1 MLAEKIKRDVLEG
14 EGKLSMHKHRV
25 PANKQDF
32 GDDSTVGL
40 TVRRTAPNFSKV
52 NPDARGVFLGASDG
66 KYLVRLRERSMEL
79 MYDDIE
85 ALKADWE
92 LD

>member
-14 EGKLSMHKHRV
+14 EGRLSRHTHRV
-25 PANKQDF
+25 PANKQNF
-32 GDDSTVGL
+32 GDGTTVGL
-40 TVRRTAPNFSKV
+40 TVRRIAPHNSIV

-66 KYLVRLRERSMEL
+66 KYLVRLHERCMEL
-79 MYDDIE
+79 MYDNME